1 LLAWAPMRAP
11 EDLSSIT
18 AEWLTD
24 ALNVAGGAVV
34 TSFEPERIGEEQG
47 WIGEVARLE
56 LSYADPVEGAPS
68 SVIVKF
74 SPADPNG
81 VFSSHEVQFYA
92 EIAAGR
98 SLPVPA
104 CYYGRVHPQVGG
116 SVLLLEDL
124 SHLRTVKFVEG
135 CTVDE
140 AESAVL
146 ALAEVHTAWWNEPTL
161 SEKDWLLSIA
171 HTRFSEWWD
180 RYPEKVRSVLPDF
193 DVSDALI
200 EFGDRFAGDKQRV
213 LSRIE
218 GAPITAIHRDIHVDN
233 ILFGSSPGGTY
244 AVLVDWQTAG
254 RGLGI
259 SDVAYLLIS
268 SLTPQN
274 RRASETRLVDL
285 YHSRLVGSGI
295 TGYSIEQCWRDYVIS
310 AASKLFITVTAT
322 VLVDNSL
329 PHRRAWRRADIERL
343 TAFIE
348 DHDPVS
354 QL

>member
-1 LLAWAPMRAP
+1 MLPWALMRAP
-11 EDLSSIT
+11 VDLQSIT

-24 ALNVAGGAVV
+24 ALNIGGGAVV
-34 TSFEPERIGEEQG
+34 TSFDLERVGEEQG

-56 LSYADPVEGAPS
+56 LSYAEPVEDAPS

-74 SPADPNG
+74 SPLDPNR
-81 VFSSHEVQFYA
+81 VFSLHEVRFYA

-98 SLPVPA
+98 NLPVPG
-104 CYYGRVHPQVGG
+104 CYYGMVHPRIGG

-124 SHLRTVKFVEG
+124 SDLRTVSFVEG
-135 CTVDE
+135 CTIDE
-140 AESAVL
+140 AEAAVL

-161 SEKDWLLSIA
+161 SEKEWPLSIT
-171 HTRFSEWWD
+171 HTRFSEWWAEYPD
-180 RYPEKVRSVLPDF
+180 RVRSVLPNF
-193 DVSDALI
+193 RVSDALI
-200 EFGDRFAGDKQRV
+200 EFGDRFAADTQRV

-218 GAPITAIHRDIHVDN
+218 GAPMTAIHRDIHVDN
-233 ILFGSSPGGTY
+233 ILFGSSPSGTY

-268 SLTPQN
+268 SLTPRD
-274 RRASETRLVDL
+274 RRASEARLVDL
-285 YHSRLVGSGI
+285 YHRRLTASGI
-295 TGYSIEQCWRDYVIS
+295 RDYGIEQCWKDYMIS

-322 VLVDNSL
+322 VLLDNTS
-329 PHRRAWRRADIERL
+329 PHRRAWRRADLERL
-343 TAFIE
+343 MVFIE
-348 DHDPVS
+348 DHDPIS